1 MPELRVLAIG
11 QKMPGWVTSGCET
24 YLPRFRRQCRVVLDE
39 IPASKREGV
48 EAQAEHGQR
57 ILDKLKRDDFL
68 VLLDERGQQW
78 STEELAAE
86 LTRWEMTG
94 RSLVL
99 AIGGADG
106 WDDALR
112 ARADVLWSLSRLV
125 FPHPLV
131 RLIVLE
137 QLYRA
142 DSVRIGHPYHR
153 S

>member
-1 MPELRVLAIG
+1 MPDLRILAVG
-11 QKMPGWVTSGCET
+11 QKMPTWVQAGCDT
-24 YLPRFRRQCRVVLDE
+24 YLPRFRRQCRVLLEE
-39 IPASKREGV
+39 IPASRREGA
-48 EAQAEHGQR
+48 EAQTEHGQR
-57 ILDKLKRDDFL
+57 LLDRLKRDDWL
-68 VLLDERGQQW
+68 VLLDERGEHW
-78 STEELAAE
+78 STEELAEA

-94 RSLVL
+94 RSIVL

-106 WDDALR
+106 WNEATR
-112 ARADVLWSLSRLV
+112 QRADVQWCLSRLV

>member
-1 MPELRVLAIG
+1 
-11 QKMPGWVTSGCET
+11 MPGWVQAGCET
-24 YLPRFRRQCRVVLDE
+24 YLPRFRRQCRVLLEE
-39 IPASKREGV
+39 IPASRWDGA

-57 ILDKLKRDDFL
+57 LLDRIKRDDWL

-78 STEELAAE
+78 STEELAEA

-94 RSLVL
+94 RSIIL

-106 WDDALR
+106 WNDAIR
-112 ARADVLWSLSRLV
+112 ERADVQWSLSRLV